1 MQSAHAAPCPAFSFY
16 VESTRLRKP
25 SLLGV
30 NRVPCLDL
38 RPDPPLVSNVLASEK
53 EVLPVYSR
61 CMCFKGTTHSMG
73 TGACTPAVLDAATLD
88 LISDLEMG
96 LQQVLSH
103 CVLCQMGE
111 GACFQQRA
119 LYVGSKTR

>member
-1 MQSAHAAPCPAFSFY
+1 M
-16 VESTRLRKP
+16 RLRKP

-38 RPDPPLVSNVLASEK
+38 CPDPPLVSNVLASEK
-53 EVLPVYSR
+53 EVHPVYSR
-61 CMCFKGTTHSMG
+61 CMCFKGTTHNMG
-73 TGACTPAVLDAATLD
+73 AGACTPAVLDAATLD

-96 LQQVLSH
+96 IQQVLSH
-103 CVLCQMGE
+103 CVLCQMEE

-119 LYVGSKTR
+119 FYVGSKTR